1 MLLNRKLNI
10 LGVFFCALLIAGLI
24 LAPRPAHAD
33 IGWPP
38 VNPAGAS
45 PGLPQGFTTNVR
57 MVAEEVSLTIKQQ
70 EGRVDNEGGES
81 SGHDMHALVDAV
93 FKMRNLGEADE
104 AFDVWFPLAAL
115 TRIPGLLPDFPENYI
130 RDFQVWIDGEPRDTK
145 KVMAPDVSDPSRES
159 AWARFPVSFPA
170 GQDVIVRVSY
180 TFYPTGRSPF
190 GGFEYILQTGA
201 VWKGTIG
208 QAIITITLP
217 YTITPENV
225 SLSGRSIE
233 GLPLQPQP
241 EGYVIEDNVIRWQ
254 FTDLEPTVE
263 DNIFLDVLEPVRWRA
278 LLEARGQAQNAPNSP
293 DAQLALARATR
304 GAIVIVKRVNAH
316 GGGWALA
323 EQANAA
329 YRRAIE
335 LAPNRVKL
343 VREYANWL
351 MIAGGSVS
359 LQGAYCPPELCEL
372 LEKGLKD
379 FPDDPELTKLY
390 EGIQAAIEENA
401 PYATQWAVTRTAVQ
415 QATDAMATAT
425 EAAQRAAQAS
435 ATQAALARAATAE
448 AQIGIAAT
456 QTAEGRVAQQTV
468 DAAAQQPTPLPVV
481 QPGAGEDPQPVRQ
494 PGGMCPSIVLP
505 IGGVAAGLF
514 LARRRR

>member
-10 LGVFFCALLIAGLI
+10 LGGFFCALLIAGLI
-24 LAPRPAHAD
+24 LAPRPARAD

-38 VNPAGAS
+38 LNPAGAS

-57 MVAEEVSLTIKQQ
+57 MVAEEVSLTIK

-93 FKMRNLGEADE
+93 FQMRNLGEADE

-115 TRIPGLLPDFPENYI
+115 TRIPGLLPDEPENYI

-180 TFYPTGRSPF
+180 SFYPTGRHPF

-225 SLSGRSIE
+225 SLSGRSI
-233 GLPLQPQP
+233 GLALQPQP

-278 LLEARGQAQNAPNSP
+278 LLEARGQARNAPNSP
-293 DAQLALARATR
+293 DAQLALARAAR
-304 GAIVIVKRVNAH
+304 GAIVIVYVVNAN
-316 GGGWALA
+316 GGGEALA
-323 EQANAA
+323 EQADAA

-335 LAPNRVKL
+335 LAPNRVEL

-351 MIAGGSVS
+351 LSAGGSIS
-359 LQGAYCPPELCEL
+359 LREGYCPPELCQL

-379 FPDDPELTKLY
+379 FPDDPELTKLN
-390 EGIQAAIEENA
+390 EDIQAAIEENA
-401 PYATQWAVTRTAVQ
+401 PYATERAVTRTAVQ

-456 QTAEGRVAQQTV
+456 QTAEGRLAQQTV
-468 DAAAQQPTPLPVV
+468 DAAAQ
-481 QPGAGEDPQPVRQ
+481 QPVRQ
-494 PGGMCPSIVLP
+494 PGGMCPSILLP
-505 IGGVAAGLF
+505 IGGVATGLF
-514 LARRRR
+514 IARRRR

>member
-1 MLLNRKLNI
+1 
-10 LGVFFCALLIAGLI
+10 
-24 LAPRPAHAD
+24 
-33 IGWPP
+33 
-38 VNPAGAS
+38 
-45 PGLPQGFTTNVR
+45 
-57 MVAEEVSLTIKQQ
+57 
-70 EGRVDNEGGES
+70 
-81 SGHDMHALVDAV
+81 
-93 FKMRNLGEADE
+93 
-104 AFDVWFPLAAL
+104 
-115 TRIPGLLPDFPENYI
+115 
-130 RDFQVWIDGEPRDTK
+130 
-145 KVMAPDVSDPSRES
+145 
-159 AWARFPVSFPA
+159 
-170 GQDVIVRVSY
+170 VIVRVSY
-180 TFYPTGRSPF
+180 TFYPTGRGPF

-254 FTDLEPTVE
+254 FTDLEPTAE
-263 DNIFLDVLEPVRWRA
+263 DNIFLDVLEPERWRE
-278 LLEARGQAQNAPNSP
+278 LLEARDQAQNAPNSP
-293 DAQLALARATR
+293 DAQIALARATR
-304 GAIVIVKRVNAH
+304 GALVILKRVNQH

-343 VREYANWL
+343 VREYAGWL
-351 MIAGGSVS
+351 MSIHGWGLWVGGVEC
-359 LQGAYCPPELCEL
+359 YPELCEL
-372 LEKGLKD
+372 LEQGLQD
-379 FPDDPELTKLY
+379 FPGDPELTKLY
-390 EGIQAAIEENA
+390 EGIQASIEENA
-401 PYATQWAVTRTAVQ
+401 PYATQRAVTQTAVQ

-505 IGGVAAGLF
+505 IGGVATGLF
-514 LARRRR
+514 IARRRR